1 MPQDVD
7 ASKLSKVKDL
17 PGLLNERVYL
27 ALRRAI
33 LSMDFAPGEVIRT
46 GPICEALGISRA
58 PLSDALRK
66 LADEGLLDV
75 VPQSGTKVSKLS
87 MREIR
92 EASFMR
98 EALET
103 AGAGRA
109 AERRGDEQ
117 LARLTRNMQMQE
129 LLVADEAIDDF
140 YRYDEEFHGLILD
153 CTGISTLKPT
163 IETISLPVQRARLL
177 LLPAPGRSAETYEE
191 HKRIHG
197 AIAAG
202 DAAAA
207 ETAMGHHLRQLIRRI
222 EPLEEERPDLF
233 TT

>member
-7 ASKLSKVKDL
+7 ASKLSNVKDL
-17 PGLLNERVYL
+17 PGLLSERVYL

-46 GPICEALGISRA
+46 GPICARLGISRS

-92 EASFMR
+92 EASFLR

-103 AGAGRA
+103 AAAARA
-109 AERRGDEQ
+109 AEARSDEQ
-117 LARLTRNMQMQE
+117 LARLTRNMRMQE
-129 LLVADEAIDDF
+129 LLVADQAIDEF
-140 YRYDEEFHGLILD
+140 YRYDEEFHSIILE
-153 CTGISTLKPT
+153 CTGISTLQPT

-177 LLPAPGRSAETYEE
+177 LLPAPGRSAETYAE
-191 HKRIHG
+191 HEAILA
-197 AIAAG
+197 AIAAQN
-202 DAAAA
+202 AAAA
-207 ETAMGHHLRQLIRRI
+207 EAAMRSHLRQLIRRI
-222 EPLEEERPDLF
+222 EPLEAERPDLF
-233 TT
+233 TS